1 VQLDRVAPRVA
12 AEQSDLA
19 AVLAQQAEQDA
30 DGRRLA
36 RTVRSQEGMHLAGAN
51 LEIEA
56 VKRDHATISLG
67 QPDRA

>member
-1 VQLDRVAPRVA
+1 VQLDSFTPRIA
-12 AEQSDLA
+12 AEQADLA
-19 AVLAQQAEQDA
+19 AVLAQQAKQDA

-36 RTVRSQEGMHLAGAN
+36 GAVRPEEGMHLAGAH

-56 VKRDHATISLG
+56 VERDRAPIPLG